1 MSDFQLSPG
10 AWIEPILTWLNIN
23 GHAFFAAIARFFDA
37 LVSALVALL
46 MFCPPWLCI
55 LILAALATW
64 MAGWRKGLLTLAG
77 LAICLVLG
85 MWSATLQTL
94 ALVILAVLFSIA
106 VGVPIGIGLSRSAR
120 AQAAAR
126 PILDILQ
133 TLPPWVYL
141 VPCVIL
147 FGLGTVPAL
156 ISTIA
161 YGIAPMVRL
170 TILAMAQIPAERIEL
185 GQAIGAQKRDI
196 LRRIE
201 LPSALPTLLVGVNQ
215 CILLSLSMVVL
226 AGLVGAGGLGT
237 EVTKGLTQMEFGL
250 GLRASLAVVILA
262 ILMDRVFRG
271 AIPVVYLE
279 KN

>member
-1 MSDFQLSPG
+1 VSDFQLSPG
-10 AWIEPILTWLNIN
+10 AWIAPVLTWLNIN
-23 GHAFFAAIARFFDA
+23 GHAFFAVIARFFDA
-37 LVSALVALL
+37 LVSSLVDLL
-46 MFCPPWLCI
+46 MLCPPWLCI
-55 LILAALATW
+55 LILAALATSIT
-64 MAGWRKGLLTLAG
+64 GWKKGLLTLAG
-77 LAICLVLG
+77 LAICLILG
-85 MWSATLQTL
+85 MWQATMQTL

-106 VGVPIGIGLSRSAR
+106 VGVPIGIALSRSAR
-120 AQAAAR
+120 AQAVAR

-170 TILAMAQIPAERIEL
+170 TILAMAQTPSERIEL

-196 LRRIE
+196 LLRIE

-250 GLRASLAVVILA
+250 GLRASFAVVILA

-271 AIPVVYLE
+271 AIPPVYLE

>member
-1 MSDFQLSPG
+1 MDFVFSPG
-10 AWIEPILTWLNIN
+10 AWIAPILTWLNVN
-23 GHAFFAAIARFFDA
+23 GHAFFSGVSRFFDA
-37 LVSALVALL
+37 LVGSLVSLL
-46 MFCPPWLCI
+46 MIAPPWLSI
-55 LILAALATW
+55 LILAMLATW
-64 MAGWRKGLLTLAG
+64 LAGWKKGLLVLCG
-77 LAICLVLG
+77 LALCLLLG
-85 MWSATLQTL
+85 MWQMTMQTL

-106 VGVPIGIGLSRSAR
+106 VGVPIGIALSRSAR
-120 AQAAAR
+120 AQSVAR

-147 FGLGTVPAL
+147 FGLGMVPAL

-226 AGLVGAGGLGT
+226 AGLVGAGGLGQ
-237 EVTKGLTQMEFGL
+237 EVTKGLTQMDFGL
-250 GLRASLAVVILA
+250 GLRASLAVVTLA

-271 AIPVVYLE
+271 AIPRVYLE

>member
-10 AWIEPILTWLNIN
+10 AWIAPILTWLNVN
-23 GHAFFAAIARFFDA
+23 GHALFSAVSRFFDA
-37 LVSALVALL
+37 LISSLVSLL
-46 MFCPPWLCI
+46 MLSPAWLTI

-64 MAGWRKGLLTLAG
+64 IAGWKKGLLTLGG
-77 LAICLVLG
+77 LTICLVLG
-85 MWSATLQTL
+85 MWQATMQTL

-106 VGVPIGIGLSRSAR
+106 VGVPIGIGLSRSER
-120 AQAAAR
+120 AQAIAR

-170 TILAMAQIPAERIEL
+170 TILAMAQIPSERIEL

-196 LRRIE
+196 LLRIE

-271 AIPVVYLE
+271 AIPRVYLE

>member
-1 MSDFQLSPG
+1 MSDFVISPG
-10 AWIEPILTWLNIN
+10 DWIAPIFTWLNVN

-37 LVSALVALL
+37 LIGALVNLL
-46 MFCPPWLCI
+46 LLCPPWLSI
-55 LILAALATW
+55 LLAAVLAIW
-64 MAGWRKGLLTLAG
+64 IAGWKKGLLTLGGFAV
-77 LAICLVLG
+77 CLLLG
-85 MWSATLQTL
+85 MWQATLQSF
-94 ALVILAVLFSIA
+94 ALVVLAVLFSIA
-106 VGVPIGIGLSRSAR
+106 VGVPIGIGLSRSER
-120 AQAAAR
+120 AQSVAR
-126 PILDILQ
+126 PVLDILQ

-170 TILAMAQIPAERIEL
+170 TILAMTQIPLERIEL
-185 GQAIGAQKRDI
+185 GRAIGAQKRSI
-196 LRRIE
+196 LLRIE

-271 AIPVVYLE
+271 AIPRVYLE

>member
-1 MSDFQLSPG
+1 VNDLVFSPG
-10 AWIEPILTWLNIN
+10 AWIAPILTWLNVN
-23 GHAFFAAIARFFDA
+23 GHALFAAIARFFDA
-37 LVSALVALL
+37 LVSSLVAVLL
-46 MFCPPWLCI
+46 LCPPWLCI

-64 MAGWRKGLLTLAG
+64 IAGWRKGLLVLAG
-77 LAICLVLG
+77 LTVCLLLG
-85 MWSATLQTL
+85 MWTATLQTL
-94 ALVILAVLFSIA
+94 ALVVLAVLFSIA
-106 VGVPIGIGLSRSAR
+106 VGVPIGIGLSRSQR
-120 AQAAAR
+120 AQSIAR

-170 TILAMAQIPAERIEL
+170 TILAMAQIPGERIEL

-196 LRRIE
+196 LWRIE

-250 GLRASLAVVILA
+250 GLRASISVVLLA

-271 AIPVVYLE
+271 AIPTIYL
-279 KN
+279 KNN

>member
-1 MSDFQLSPG
+1 MSNFQLSPG
-10 AWIEPILTWLNIN
+10 SWIAPILTWLNVN
-23 GHAFFAAIARFFDA
+23 GHAFFSAIARFFDA
-37 LVSALVALL
+37 LVSSLVHVM
-46 MFCPPWLCI
+46 MFCPPWLSI
-55 LILAALATW
+55 LILTVVATW
-64 MAGWRKGLLTLAG
+64 IAGWKRGLLTLGG
-77 LAICLVLG
+77 LSACLFLG
-85 MWSATLQTL
+85 MWQATAQTF
-94 ALVILAVLFSIA
+94 ALVMLAVLFSIA
-106 VGVPIGIGLSRSAR
+106 VGVPIGIVLSRSQR
-120 AQAAAR
+120 AETMAR
-126 PILDILQ
+126 PILDIFQ

-141 VPCVIL
+141 VPFVIL

-185 GQAIGAQKRDI
+185 GQSIGAQKRDI

-262 ILMDRVFRG
+262 IMMDRVFRG
-271 AIPVVYLE
+271 VIPQVYLE

>member
-1 MSDFQLSPG
+1 MPEFTFSPG
-10 AWIEPILTWLNIN
+10 AWIAPLLTWLNIH
-23 GHAFFAAIARFFDA
+23 GHDLFAAIAWFFDGCVNG
-37 LVSALVALL
+37 LVVLLMWVPAHWMIIILSALLG
-46 MFCPPWLCI
+46 WL
-55 LILAALATW
+55 T
-64 MAGWRKGLLTLAG
+64 GWKKGVLVLFGASV
-77 LAICLVLG
+77 CLVLG
-85 MWSATLQTL
+85 MWQATMQTL
-94 ALVILAVLFSIA
+94 ALVILAVLFSIL
-106 VGVPIGIGLSRSAR
+106 VGVPIGIGLSRSRR
-120 AQAAAR
+120 AQAIAR
-126 PILDILQ
+126 PILDLLQ

-147 FGLGTVPAL
+147 FGMGAVPAL

-170 TILAMAQIPAERIEL
+170 TILAMAHIPAERIEL
-185 GQAIGAQKRDI
+185 GQAIGAKKHEI
-196 LRRIE
+196 LFRIE

-237 EVTKGLTQMEFGL
+237 EVTSGLTRMEFGM
-250 GLRASLAVVILA
+250 GLRASVAVVILA

-271 AIPVVYLE
+271 AIPRVYLE